1 MSTTGI
7 ILKPSIWIKE
17 NCLSSNKN
25 VALRNLAVAAGATA
39 LGLGAVFGTAGAAMA
54 ADEPATPPAVNAE
67 KPAPSIEQ
75 DTPVDVDKPE
85 TLDPDEK
92 TPEIDDRDDVLK
104 YEPTTVKA
112 GHTAYAEIKGDVDED
127 TIFGYSQ
134 SGIPEGW
141 FVSVD
146 EETGKVSVSASPDA
160 KPGDT
165 YTVKVKVVDLDG
177 KVTWA
182 EAPFTV
188 GE

>member
-1 MSTTGI
+1 M
-7 ILKPSIWIKE
+7 
-17 NCLSSNKN
+17 SSNKN

-92 TPEIDDRDDVLK
+92 TPEIDDRDDALK

>member
-1 MSTTGI
+1 M
-7 ILKPSIWIKE
+7 
-17 NCLSSNKN
+17 SSNKN

-54 ADEPATPPAVNAE
+54 ADEPAAPPAVNAE
-67 KPAPSIEQ
+67 KPAPTIEQ
-75 DTPVDVDKPE
+75 DIPVDVEEPDVLDLDDAPDVE
-85 TLDPDEK
+85 TPDA
-92 TPEIDDRDDVLK
+92 DDLDDVLK
-104 YEPTTVKA
+104 YEPTTVAA
-112 GHTAYAEIKGDVDED
+112 GHTAYADIKGDVDDD

-134 SGIPEGW
+134 EGIPEGW

-146 EETGKVSVSASPDA
+146 EKTGKVSVSASPDA

-165 YTVKVKVVDLDG
+165 YTVKVKVIDLDG
-177 KVTWA
+177 KVAWA